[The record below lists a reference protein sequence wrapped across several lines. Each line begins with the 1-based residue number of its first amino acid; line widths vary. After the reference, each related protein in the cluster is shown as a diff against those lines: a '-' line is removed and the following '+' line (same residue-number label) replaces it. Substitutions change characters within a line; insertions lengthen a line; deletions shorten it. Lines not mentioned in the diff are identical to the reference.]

1 MLIYNYKKE
10 FIGIDENDLKILGLS
25 SLAQLKDEVD
35 DFADLFVKTPGYIHN
50 FKNVHWLDY
59 IVCGEGSDAKAMIR
73 IKDKTF
79 TTSID
84 IKAIYLNDNPLQKG
98 YIVNLQN
105 LKQILTS
112 SEEQPAYEILHREK
126 FGFTPKESIEKAK
139 ISIDLKE
146 SKETK
151 KEPPA
156 KIDINIENLEIKEI
170 KKEQPKSPPKVTHAV
185 VEQTPEE
192 HFKDY
197 KYDPHVASEELG
209 LPIDLVE
216 EFVQDFIAQANSF
229 KEELYIH
236 LQNND
241 LANLKIQSH
250 KLKGVAANLRIED
263 ALDALSVIN
272 TSKDFAEIKYNL
284 DRLYKIIKKLS
295 NQDNENIQAIAPVD
309 IDLDTLEKDVE
320 VEKPITVD
328 TETSKSHTYNI
339 LKVASEIGL
348 DIDSFRELF
357 NNYVE
362 EAKDICQN
370 IIKEANLGNFNVVS
384 NKAIKLKGMS
394 ENMRI
399 HDFESELKRI
409 INSTNVE
416 AIEIDT
422 NKIVTILSQ
431 ISKEV

>member
-25 SLAQLKDEVD
+25 NLSQLRDEVD
-35 DFADLFVKTPGYIHN
+35 DFADLFVKSPGYIHN

-59 IVCGEGSDAKAMIR
+59 IVCGEGSDAKAMIC

-79 TTSID
+79 TTTID
-84 IKAIYLNDNPLQKG
+84 IKAIYLNDNPMQKG

-105 LKQILTS
+105 LRQTLTS
-112 SEEQPAYEILHREK
+112 SEEQSAYEILHKEK
-126 FGFTPKESIEKAK
+126 MGVALKDSIEKTK
-139 ISIDLKE
+139 ISVDLKE
-146 SKETK
+146 V
-151 KEPPA
+151 PPKVDL
-156 KIDINIENLEIKEI
+156 KIDNLEIKEI
-170 KKEQPKSPPKVTHAV
+170 KKEQPKSPPKVTHTV
-185 VEQTPEE
+185 IEQTPEE

-241 LANLKIQSH
+241 LTNLKIQSH

-295 NQDNENIQAIAPVD
+295 NQDNEIQSIVPID
-309 IDLDTLEKDVE
+309 IDLDMLTKDVE
-320 VEKPITVD
+320 IEKPISPIHI
-328 TETSKSHTYNI
+328 ETSKSYTYDI
-339 LKVASEIGL
+339 SKVASQIGL
-348 DIDSFRELF
+348 DTDSFRELF

-362 EAKDICQN
+362 EAKDICQS

-384 NKAIKLKGMS
+384 SKAIKLKGMS

-409 INSTNVE
+409 VNSTNAE

>member
-25 SLAQLKDEVD
+25 NLAQLRDEVN
-35 DFADLFVKTPGYIHN
+35 DFADLFVKSPGYIHN

-84 IKAIYLNDNPLQKG
+84 IKAIYLNDNPMQKG

-105 LKQILTS
+105 LRQTLTS
-112 SEEQPAYEILHREK
+112 SEEQSAYEILHKEK
-126 FGFTPKESIEKAK
+126 MGVALKDSIEKTK
-139 ISIDLKE
+139 ISVDLKE
-146 SKETK
+146 A
-151 KEPPA
+151 PPKVDL
-156 KIDINIENLEIKEI
+156 KIDNLEIKDI
-170 KKEQPKSPPKVTHAV
+170 KKEQPKSPPKVTYTV
-185 VEQTPEE
+185 IEQTPEE

-241 LANLKIQSH
+241 LTNLKIQSH

-295 NQDNENIQAIAPVD
+295 NQDNEIQSIAPID
-309 IDLDTLEKDVE
+309 IDLDMLTKDVE
-320 VEKPITVD
+320 IENPISPIHIV
-328 TETSKSHTYNI
+328 ETSKSYTYDI
-339 LKVASEIGL
+339 SKVASEIGL
-348 DIDSFRELF
+348 DTDSFRELF

-362 EAKDICQN
+362 EAKDICQS

-384 NKAIKLKGMS
+384 SKAIKLKGMS

-399 HDFESELKRI
+399 HDFEGELRRI
-409 INSTNVE
+409 VNSTNAE